1 MAVVAISASY
11 GAGGSRIAPAVAERL
26 NVPFLDRAIPMS
38 AADRLGIS
46 ADAESDE
53 ERRRGSW
60 LERALSGF
68 AGGDTGVPAPLPSDS
83 GSTERLRRETEERLL
98 AQAGSGSGVIL
109 GRAAVI
115 VLRDDPS
122 TLRVRLD
129 GPPTGRLE
137 QAMRL
142 AEIERESAVEAM
154 RRLDRIHA
162 EWTRHFYGVELT
174 DPSLY
179 HLMLDSTSL
188 PFDACVELI
197 VIARHALV
205 ADPAQA

>member
-1 MAVVAISASY
+1 
-11 GAGGSRIAPAVAERL
+11 
-26 NVPFLDRAIPMS
+26 
-38 AADRLGIS
+38 
-46 ADAESDE
+46 
-53 ERRRGSW
+53 
-60 LERALSGF
+60 
-68 AGGDTGVPAPLPSDS
+68 
-83 GSTERLRRETEERLL
+83 LL